1 MVLFVLS
8 VLFVLLQ
15 KIMIKK
21 QKPIIAGITLVV
33 IIGAAYILFGSRF
46 SSLLPKAAAT
56 GDDLVA
62 APKTLVFG
70 ADATGLLRATSVQNF
85 GGPPMFANYWD
96 FQIVNIAPEGKQ
108 VKKGDQLITFDA
120 QRIRED
126 LQRFQNELDQA
137 NKELEKT
144 RTQIDLER
152 QELQT
157 RLAAAENN
165 YEKLKLKQTRDLG
178 VEAFSEVEK
187 DRLSFEQARREVEA
201 LRERLDW
208 HQKSSEATYQIIA
221 SKKMRAENKVNEIKK
236 GMENFQAKADRDGVV
251 IYKTKWNGDKFRV
264 GESVWMGQTILE
276 IPDLNTIIAE
286 AYVPEV
292 DIGKI
297 KPGQRAE
304 VKIDAFPDKVYVGS
318 IKSIGTLV
326 RPKAWD
332 IPNKI
337 LDIQIAFDQLDISIM
352 RPAMSVKAKI
362 QTSTIENCL
371 AVPLKAVRTT
381 AEGSMIKV
389 KTDQGWREQP
399 VKLGESNGTEVVI
412 LEGLKA
418 GDRIGAD
425 FAKAK

>member
-1 MVLFVLS
+1 ML
-8 VLFVLLQ
+8 
-15 KIMIKK
+15 KK
-21 QKPIIAGITLVV
+21 QRRV
-33 IIGAAYILFGSRF
+33 IIGVALVAAIAAAYVLFGSRL
-46 SSLLPKAAAT
+46 SSLLPKATAT
-56 GDDLVA
+56 GDEVVI

-70 ADATGLLRATSVQNF
+70 VDATGLLRATSVQNF
-85 GGPPMFANYWD
+85 GGPPMFANYWQ
-96 FQIVNIAPEGKQ
+96 FQIVNLVAEGKQ
-108 VKKGDQLITFDA
+108 VKAGEQLITFDA
-120 QRIRED
+120 QKIRVD

-152 QELQT
+152 QELLS

-165 YEKLKLKQTRDLG
+165 YEKLKLKQTRNLQ
-178 VEAFSEVEK
+178 VEALNKVEE
-187 DRLSFEQARREVEA
+187 DRLAFEQAGREVA
-201 LRERLDW
+201 AIKERLEW
-208 HQKSSEATYQIIA
+208 HKKSSEATYQIIV
-221 SKKMRAENKVNEIKK
+221 SKKSRAENKVNEIKK
-236 GMENFQAKADRDGVV
+236 GIENFQAKADRDGVV

-264 GESVWMGQTILE
+264 GENVWMGQSILE

-297 KPGQRAE
+297 KMGQRVE
-304 VKIDAFPDKVYVGS
+304 VTIDAFPDKVYSGSVKSVG
-318 IKSIGTLV
+318 KLV

-337 LDIQIAFDQLDISIM
+337 LDIQIALDQLDISIM
-352 RPAMSVKAKI
+352 RPAMSVKAKVE
-362 QTSTIENCL
+362 TSSVENCL

-381 AEGSMIKV
+381 AEGSMVKV
-389 KTDQGWREQP
+389 KSDQGWREQR
-399 VKLGESNGTEVVI
+399 VKLGESNGAEVVI

>member
-1 MVLFVLS
+1 ML
-8 VLFVLLQ
+8 
-15 KIMIKK
+15 KK
-21 QKPIIAGITLVV
+21 QKRV
-33 IIGAAYILFGSRF
+33 IIGVALVAAVAAAYVLFGSRL
-46 SSLLPKAAAT
+46 SSLLPKATAT
-56 GDDLVA
+56 GDVVVI

-70 ADATGLLRATSVQNF
+70 VDATGLLRATSVQNF
-85 GGPPMFANYWD
+85 GGPPMFANYWN
-96 FQIVNIAPEGKQ
+96 FQIVNLVAEGKQ
-108 VKKGDQLITFDA
+108 VKAGEQLITFEA

-137 NKELEKT
+137 TKELEKT

-157 RLAAAENN
+157 KLAAAENN

-178 VEAFSEVEK
+178 VESLNKVEE
-187 DRLSFEQARREVEA
+187 DRLAFEQARREVEA
-201 LRERLDW
+201 IKERLDW
-208 HQKSSEATYQIIA
+208 HKKSSEATYQIIV
-221 SKKMRAENKVNEIKK
+221 SKKARAENKVNEIKK

-264 GESVWMGQTILE
+264 GENVWMGQMILE

-286 AYVPEV
+286 AFVPEV
-292 DIGKI
+292 DIGKV
-297 KPGQRAE
+297 KTGQRAE
-304 VKIDAFPDKVYVGS
+304 VTIDAFPDKVYSGS
-318 IKSIGTLV
+318 IKSVGTLV

-337 LDIQIAFDQLDISIM
+337 LDIQIALDQLDTSIM
-352 RPAMSVKAKI
+352 RPSMSVKAKVE
-362 QTSTIENCL
+362 TSSIENCL

-389 KTDQGWREQP
+389 KTDRGWREQL

-412 LEGLKA
+412 IEGLKA

>member
-1 MVLFVLS
+1 ML
-8 VLFVLLQ
+8 
-15 KIMIKK
+15 KK
-21 QKPIIAGITLVV
+21 QKRV
-33 IIGAAYILFGSRF
+33 IIGVAFVAAVAAAYVLFGSRLT
-46 SSLLPKAAAT
+46 SLLPKATAT
-56 GDDLVA
+56 GDEVVV

-70 ADATGLLRATSVQNF
+70 VDATGLLRATSVQNY
-85 GGPPMFANYWD
+85 GGPPMFANYWN
-96 FQIVNIAPEGKQ
+96 FQIVNLVAEGKQ
-108 VKKGDQLITFDA
+108 VKMGEQLITFEA
-120 QRIRED
+120 QRIRDD

-137 NKELEKT
+137 NKELERT

-165 YEKLKLKQTRDLG
+165 YEKLKLKQTRDLR
-178 VEAFSEVEK
+178 VESLNKVEE
-187 DRLSFEQARREVEA
+187 DRLAFEQARREVEA
-201 LRERLDW
+201 IKERLDW
-208 HQKSSEATYQIIA
+208 HKKSSEATYQIIV
-221 SKKMRAENKVNEIKK
+221 SKKARAENKVNEIKK

-264 GESVWMGQTILE
+264 GENVWMGQMILE

-286 AYVPEV
+286 AFVPEV
-292 DIGKI
+292 DIGKV
-297 KPGQRAE
+297 KTGQRAE
-304 VKIDAFPDKVYVGS
+304 VTIDAFPDKVYSGS
-318 IKSIGTLV
+318 IKSVGTLV

-337 LDIQIAFDQLDISIM
+337 LDIQIALNELDTSIM
-352 RPAMSVKAKI
+352 RPAMSVKAKVE
-362 QTSTIENCL
+362 TSSIENCL

-389 KTDQGWREQP
+389 KTDQGWREQL

-412 LEGLKA
+412 IEGLKA

>member
-1 MVLFVLS
+1 MF
-8 VLFVLLQ
+8 
-15 KIMIKK
+15 IK
-21 QKPIIAGITLVV
+21 QKRV
-33 IIGAAYILFGSRF
+33 IIGVALVVAVAAAYVLFGSRL
-46 SSLLPKAAAT
+46 SSLLPKATAT
-56 GDDLVA
+56 GDEVVV

-70 ADATGLLRATSVQNF
+70 VDATGLLRATSVQNF
-85 GGPPMFANYWD
+85 GGPPMFANYWN
-96 FQIVNIAPEGKQ
+96 FQIVNLVAEGKQ
-108 VKKGDQLITFDA
+108 VKAGEQLITFEA

-137 NKELEKT
+137 TKELEKT
-144 RTQIDLER
+144 RTQIDLEQ

-157 RLAAAENN
+157 KLAAAENN
-165 YEKLKLKQTRDLG
+165 YEKLKLKQTRDMR
-178 VEAFSEVEK
+178 VESLNKVEE
-187 DRLSFEQARREVEA
+187 DRLAFEQARREVEA
-201 LRERLDW
+201 IKERLDW
-208 HQKSSEATYQIIA
+208 HKKSSEATYQIIV
-221 SKKMRAENKVNEIKK
+221 SKKARAENKVNEIKK

-264 GESVWMGQTILE
+264 GENVWMGQMILE

-286 AYVPEV
+286 AFVPEV
-292 DIGKI
+292 DIGKV
-297 KPGQRAE
+297 KTGQRAE
-304 VKIDAFPDKVYVGS
+304 VTIDAFPDKVYSGS
-318 IKSIGTLV
+318 IKSVGTLV

-337 LDIQIAFDQLDISIM
+337 LDIQIALDQLDTSIM
-352 RPAMSVKAKI
+352 RPSMSVKAKVE
-362 QTSTIENCL
+362 TSSIENCL

-389 KTDQGWREQP
+389 KTDRGWREQL

-412 LEGLKA
+412 IEGLKA

>member
-1 MVLFVLS
+1 MV
-8 VLFVLLQ
+8 
-15 KIMIKK
+15 KK
-21 QKPIIAGITLVV
+21 QKRVIVALAFIATAI
-33 IIGAAYILFGSRF
+33 AAYVLFGSRL
-46 SSLLPKAAAT
+46 SSLLPKATAT
-56 GDDLVA
+56 GDEVA
-62 APKTLVFG
+62 VTPKTLVFG
-70 ADATGLLRATSVQNF
+70 VDATGLLRATAVQNY
-85 GGPPMFANYWD
+85 GGPPMFANYWQ
-96 FQIVNIAPEGKQ
+96 FQIVNLVAEGKQ
-108 VKKGDQLITFDA
+108 VKAGEQLIAFEA
-120 QRIRED
+120 QRIRDD

-152 QELQT
+152 QELQS

-165 YEKLKLKQTRDLG
+165 YEKLKLKQTRDLQIESLNK
-178 VEAFSEVEK
+178 VEE
-187 DRLSFEQARREVEA
+187 DRLAFEQARREVEA
-201 LRERLDW
+201 LKERLEW
-208 HQKSSEATYQIIA
+208 HKKSSEATYQIIV
-221 SKKMRAENKVNEIKK
+221 SKKTRAENKVNEIKK

-264 GESVWMGQTILE
+264 GENVWMGQSILE

-286 AYVPEV
+286 AFVPEV

-304 VKIDAFPDKVYVGS
+304 VTIDAFPDKVYSGS
-318 IKSIGTLV
+318 IKSVGTLV

-337 LDIQIAFDQLDISIM
+337 LDIQIALDQLDVSIM
-352 RPAMSVKAKI
+352 RPSMSVKAKVQI
-362 QTSTIENCL
+362 STIENCL

-381 AEGSMIKV
+381 AEGSMVKV
-389 KTDQGWREQP
+389 KTDQGWREQQ

-412 LEGLKA
+412 VEGLKA
-418 GDRIGAD
+418 EDRIGAD

>member
-1 MVLFVLS
+1 ML
-8 VLFVLLQ
+8 
-15 KIMIKK
+15 KK
-21 QKPIIAGITLVV
+21 QRRV
-33 IIGAAYILFGSRF
+33 IIGGALVAAIAVAYVLFGSRL

-56 GDDLVA
+56 GDEVVV

-70 ADATGLLRATSVQNF
+70 VDATGLLRATTVQNF
-85 GGPPMFANYWD
+85 GGPPMFANYWQ
-96 FQIVNIAPEGKQ
+96 FQIVNLVAEGKQ
-108 VKKGDQLITFDA
+108 VKAGEQLIAFDA
-120 QRIRED
+120 QRIRDD

-152 QELQT
+152 QELLT

-165 YEKLKLKQTRDLG
+165 YEKLRLKQTRDMGIEALNK
-178 VEAFSEVEK
+178 VEE
-187 DRLSFEQARREVEA
+187 DRLAFEQARREVEA
-201 LRERLDW
+201 IKERLEW
-208 HQKSSEATYQIIA
+208 HKKSSEAAYQIIV
-221 SKKMRAENKVNEIKK
+221 SKKTRAENKVNDIKK

-264 GESVWMGQTILE
+264 GENVWMGQSILE

-292 DIGKI
+292 DIGKV
-297 KPGQRAE
+297 KTGQR
-304 VKIDAFPDKVYVGS
+304 VDITIDAFPDKVYPGS
-318 IKSIGTLV
+318 VKSVGTLV

-337 LDIQIAFDQLDISIM
+337 LDIQIALDQLDISIM
-352 RPAMSVKAKI
+352 RPSMSVKAKVE
-362 QTSTIENCL
+362 TSSVENCL

-389 KTDQGWREQP
+389 KTDQGWREQRI
-399 VKLGESNGTEVVI
+399 KLGESNGTEVVI
-412 LEGLKA
+412 LEGVKA

>member
-1 MVLFVLS
+1 ML
-8 VLFVLLQ
+8 
-15 KIMIKK
+15 IK
-21 QKPIIAGITLVV
+21 QKRV
-33 IIGAAYILFGSRF
+33 IIGVALVAAVAAAYVLFGSRL
-46 SSLLPKAAAT
+46 SSLLPKATAT
-56 GDDLVA
+56 GDEVVV

-70 ADATGLLRATSVQNF
+70 VDATGLLRATSVQNF
-85 GGPPMFANYWD
+85 GGPPMFANYWN
-96 FQIVNIAPEGKQ
+96 FQIVNLVAEGKQ
-108 VKKGDQLITFDA
+108 VKAGEQLITFEA

-137 NKELEKT
+137 TKELEKT
-144 RTQIDLER
+144 RTQINLER

-165 YEKLKLKQTRDLG
+165 YEKLKLKQTRELG
-178 VEAFSEVEK
+178 VESLNKVEE
-187 DRLSFEQARREVEA
+187 DRLAFEQARREVEA
-201 LRERLDW
+201 IKERLDW
-208 HQKSSEATYQIIA
+208 HKKSSEATYQIIV
-221 SKKMRAENKVNEIKK
+221 SKKARAENKVNEIKK

-264 GESVWMGQTILE
+264 GENVWMGQMILE

-286 AYVPEV
+286 AFVPEV
-292 DIGKI
+292 NIGKV
-297 KPGQRAE
+297 KTGQRAE
-304 VKIDAFPDKVYVGS
+304 VTIDAFTDKVYSGS
-318 IKSIGTLV
+318 IKSVGTLV

-337 LDIQIAFDQLDISIM
+337 LDIQIALDQLDTSIM
-352 RPAMSVKAKI
+352 RPSMSVKAKVE
-362 QTSTIENCL
+362 TSSIENCL

-389 KTDQGWREQP
+389 KTDQGWREQL

-412 LEGLKA
+412 IEGLKA

>member
-1 MVLFVLS
+1 MF
-8 VLFVLLQ
+8 
-15 KIMIKK
+15 KK
-21 QKPIIAGITLVV
+21 QRRV
-33 IIGAAYILFGSRF
+33 IIGVALVAAVAAAYVLFGSRL

-56 GDDLVA
+56 GDEVA
-62 APKTLVFG
+62 VAPKTLVFG
-70 ADATGLLRATSVQNF
+70 VDATGLLRATSVQNF
-85 GGPPMFANYWD
+85 GGPPMFADYWQ
-96 FQIVNIAPEGKQ
+96 FQIVNLIAEGKQ
-108 VKKGDQLITFDA
+108 VKAGEQLITFDA
-120 QRIRED
+120 QKIRVD

-152 QELQT
+152 QELLS

-178 VEAFSEVEK
+178 VESLNKVED
-187 DRLSFEQARREVEA
+187 DRLAFEQAGREVA
-201 LRERLDW
+201 AIKERLEW
-208 HQKSSEATYQIIA
+208 HKKSSEATYQIIA
-221 SKKMRAENKVNEIKK
+221 SKKSRAENKVNEIKK

-264 GESVWMGQTILE
+264 GENVWMGQSILE

-297 KPGQRAE
+297 KTGQR
-304 VKIDAFPDKVYVGS
+304 VDVTIDAFPDKVYQGS
-318 IKSIGTLV
+318 VKSLGKLV

-337 LDIQIAFDQLDISIM
+337 LDIQIALDQLDISIM
-352 RPAMSVKAKI
+352 RPAMSVKAKVE
-362 QTSTIENCL
+362 TSSLENCL

-381 AEGSMIKV
+381 AEGSMVKV
-389 KTDQGWREQP
+389 KTDQGWREHR

>member
-1 MVLFVLS
+1 ML
-8 VLFVLLQ
+8 
-15 KIMIKK
+15 KK
-21 QKPIIAGITLVV
+21 QKRV
-33 IIGAAYILFGSRF
+33 IIGVALVAAVAASYVLFGSRL
-46 SSLLPKAAAT
+46 SSLLPKATAT
-56 GDDLVA
+56 GDEVVV

-70 ADATGLLRATSVQNF
+70 VDATGLLRATSVQNF
-85 GGPPMFANYWD
+85 GGPPMFANYWN
-96 FQIVNIAPEGKQ
+96 FQIVNLVAEGKQ
-108 VKKGDQLITFDA
+108 VKAGEQLITFEA

-137 NKELEKT
+137 TKELEKT

-157 RLAAAENN
+157 KLAAAENN

-178 VEAFSEVEK
+178 VESLNKVEE
-187 DRLSFEQARREVEA
+187 DRLAFEQARREVEA
-201 LRERLDW
+201 IKERLDW
-208 HQKSSEATYQIIA
+208 HKKSSEATYQIIA
-221 SKKMRAENKVNEIKK
+221 SKKARAENKVNEIKK

-264 GESVWMGQTILE
+264 GENVWMGQMILE

-286 AYVPEV
+286 AFVPEV
-292 DIGKI
+292 DIGKV
-297 KPGQRAE
+297 KTGQRAE
-304 VKIDAFPDKVYVGS
+304 VTIDAFPDKVYSGS
-318 IKSIGTLV
+318 IKSVGTLV

-337 LDIQIAFDQLDISIM
+337 LDIQIALDQLDTSIM
-352 RPAMSVKAKI
+352 RPSMSVKAKVE
-362 QTSTIENCL
+362 TSSIENCL

-389 KTDQGWREQP
+389 RTDQGWREQL

-412 LEGLKA
+412 IEGLKA

>member
-1 MVLFVLS
+1 ML
-8 VLFVLLQ
+8 
-15 KIMIKK
+15 KK
-21 QKPIIAGITLVV
+21 QKRV
-33 IIGAAYILFGSRF
+33 IIGVALVAAVAAAYVLFGSRL
-46 SSLLPKAAAT
+46 SSLLPKATAT
-56 GDDLVA
+56 GDEVVV

-70 ADATGLLRATSVQNF
+70 VDATGLLRATSVQNF
-85 GGPPMFANYWD
+85 GGPPMFANYWN
-96 FQIVNIAPEGKQ
+96 FQIVNLVAEGKQ
-108 VKKGDQLITFDA
+108 VKAGEQLITFEA
-120 QRIRED
+120 QRIRDD

-137 NKELEKT
+137 TKELEKT

-152 QELQT
+152 QEMQT

-165 YEKLKLKQTRDLG
+165 YEKLKLKQTRDLA
-178 VEAFSEVEK
+178 VESLNKVEE
-187 DRLSFEQARREVEA
+187 DRLAFEQARREVEA
-201 LRERLDW
+201 IKERLDW
-208 HQKSSEATYQIIA
+208 HKKSSEATYQIIV
-221 SKKMRAENKVNEIKK
+221 SKKARAENKVNEIKK

-264 GESVWMGQTILE
+264 GENVWMGQMILE

-286 AYVPEV
+286 AFVPEV
-292 DIGKI
+292 DIGKV
-297 KPGQRAE
+297 KTGQRAE
-304 VKIDAFPDKVYVGS
+304 VTIDAFPDKVYSGS
-318 IKSIGTLV
+318 IKSVGTLV

-337 LDIQIAFDQLDISIM
+337 LDIQIALDQLDISIM
-352 RPAMSVKAKI
+352 RPSMSVKAKVH
-362 QTSTIENCL
+362 TSSIENCL

-389 KTDQGWREQP
+389 KTDQGWREQL

-412 LEGLKA
+412 IEGLKA

>member
-1 MVLFVLS
+1 ML
-8 VLFVLLQ
+8 
-15 KIMIKK
+15 IK
-21 QKPIIAGITLVV
+21 QKRV
-33 IIGAAYILFGSRF
+33 IIGVALVAAVAAAYVLFGSRL
-46 SSLLPKAAAT
+46 SSLLPKATAT
-56 GDDLVA
+56 GDEVVV

-70 ADATGLLRATSVQNF
+70 VDATGLLRATSVQNF
-85 GGPPMFANYWD
+85 GGPPMFANYWN
-96 FQIVNIAPEGKQ
+96 FQIVNLVAEGKQ
-108 VKKGDQLITFDA
+108 VKAGEQLITFEA

-137 NKELEKT
+137 TKELEKT

-157 RLAAAENN
+157 KLAAAENN

-178 VEAFSEVEK
+178 VESLNKVEE
-187 DRLSFEQARREVEA
+187 DRLAFEQARREVEA
-201 LRERLDW
+201 IKERLDW
-208 HQKSSEATYQIIA
+208 HKKSSEATYQIIV
-221 SKKMRAENKVNEIKK
+221 SKKARAENKVNEIKK

-264 GESVWMGQTILE
+264 GENVWMGQMILE

-286 AYVPEV
+286 AFVPEV
-292 DIGKI
+292 DIGKV
-297 KPGQRAE
+297 KTGQRAE
-304 VKIDAFPDKVYVGS
+304 VTIDAFPDKVYSGS
-318 IKSIGTLV
+318 IKSVGTLV

-337 LDIQIAFDQLDISIM
+337 LDIQIALDQLDTSIM
-352 RPAMSVKAKI
+352 RPSMSVKAKVE
-362 QTSTIENCL
+362 TSSIENCL
-371 AVPLKAVRTT
+371 AVPLKAVRTR

-389 KTDQGWREQP
+389 KTDQGWREQL

-412 LEGLKA
+412 IEGLKA